1 MGHYVFKLPDVGEGT
16 AEAEL
21 VAWHIK
27 PGEMIAEDQHIVD
40 VMTDKATVEIPSPA
54 AGKVLSVKGAPGE
67 MLAVGSAI
75 LVLEVDGS
83 GNADAEAEASE
94 VSAPPKPA
102 TAAPPPQRAASEA
115 PAKINDVSFVKGGGN
130 YVFKLPDVGEGTAE
144 AELVAWQIKPG
155 DTITEDQHIVDVMTD
170 KATVEITSPVAG
182 KVISIT
188 GVPGQMLAVG
198 SQILVLQVEGPGNIG
213 AAPQQE
219 APQQESVPELQKA
232 TPSEP
237 ASAPAKPAPSA
248 PERRPAAQVASKP
261 GFATRTPGE
270 KPIASPAVRRRAWE
284 AGVELQFVPGTGP
297 GGRISQSDLDSYIA
311 SGGSIGQVA
320 AAGLRKKTGTEDI
333 KVIGLR
339 RTIAMRMQ
347 DAKRRIPH
355 FSYIEEIDVT
365 GLEELRAKFNAQW
378 GKTRGK
384 LTLLPFLAK
393 AMINALAD
401 YPQINARFHDDDGF
415 VRRYEGVHLGIA
427 TQTPTGLVVPVIQHA
442 EALTL
447 WQCATEI
454 ARLAAAAREG
464 KATRDELSGSTISI
478 TSLGVLGGVATTPV
492 INYPEVAIVGV
503 NKILERPMVQNEK
516 IVIRKMMNL
525 SSSFDHRV
533 VDGWHAAEF
542 VQRIRAQLE
551 TPAMLFVD

>member
-1 MGHYVFKLPDVGEGT
+1 MGLYVFKLPDVGEGT

-21 VAWHIK
+21 VAWHVKPGDLIEEDQHIIDVMTDKATVEIPAPAAGKVVSVKGAPGEMLAVGSAILVLEVEGPGNAGAEEPEAPAAPKAEAPEHKAPGVASAGSSGAELDASGGNYVFRLPDVGEGTAEAELVAWHIK
-27 PGEMIAEDQHIVD
+27 PGDTVSEDQHIVD

-54 AGKVLSVKGAPGE
+54 AGKVISIKGAPGE
-67 MLAVGSAI
+67 MLAVGS
-75 LVLEVDGS
+75 E
-83 GNADAEAEASE
+83 
-94 VSAPPKPA
+94 
-102 TAAPPPQRAASEA
+102 
-115 PAKINDVSFVKGGGN
+115 
-130 YVFKLPDVGEGTAE
+130 
-144 AELVAWQIKPG
+144 
-155 DTITEDQHIVDVMTD
+155 
-170 KATVEITSPVAG
+170 
-182 KVISIT
+182 
-188 GVPGQMLAVG
+188 
-198 SQILVLQVEGPGNIG
+198 ILVLQVEGQGNIG
-213 AAPQQE
+213 AQPKKE
-219 APQQESVPELQKA
+219 APALPKPAPEAAKPATKA
-232 TPSEP
+232 ASE
-237 ASAPAKPAPSA
+237 PAKPAPSKA
-248 PERRPAAQVASKP
+248 ERSRERPAASKP

-284 AGVELQFVPGTGP
+284 EGVELQFVPGTGP
-297 GGRISQSDLDSYIA
+297 GGRIGHSDLDDYIA
-311 SGGSIGQVA
+311 SGGNIGQGA
-320 AAGLRKKTGTEDI
+320 GPGLRKRQGTEDI

-365 GLEELRAKFNAQW
+365 DLEELRAKLNARW
-378 GKTRGK
+378 GKERGK

-393 AMINALAD
+393 AMINTLPD

-427 TQTPTGLVVPVIQHA
+427 TQTPTGLVVPVIKNA

-447 WQCATEI
+447 WECATEV

-492 INYPEVAIVGV
+492 INYPEVAIIGV
-503 NKILERPMVQNEK
+503 NKMLERPMVRDGR
-516 IVIRKMMNL
+516 VAIRKMMNL

-533 VDGWHAAEF
+533 VDGWDAAEF

>member
-1 MGHYVFKLPDVGEGT
+1 MGYPAARAG
-16 AEAEL
+16 
-21 VAWHIK
+21 AWHELK
-27 PGEMIAEDQHIVD
+27 FD
-40 VMTDKATVEIPSPA
+40 
-54 AGKVLSVKGAPGE
+54 AG
-67 MLAVGSAI
+67 
-75 LVLEVDGS
+75 
-83 GNADAEAEASE
+83 
-94 VSAPPKPA
+94 
-102 TAAPPPQRAASEA
+102 
-115 PAKINDVSFVKGGGN
+115 
-130 YVFKLPDVGEGTAE
+130 
-144 AELVAWQIKPG
+144 
-155 DTITEDQHIVDVMTD
+155 
-170 KATVEITSPVAG
+170 
-182 KVISIT
+182 
-188 GVPGQMLAVG
+188 
-198 SQILVLQVEGPGNIG
+198 
-213 AAPQQE
+213 
-219 APQQESVPELQKA
+219 LQK
-232 TPSEP
+232 
-237 ASAPAKPAPSA
+237 K
-248 PERRPAAQVASKP
+248 V
-261 GFATRTPGE
+261 
-270 KPIASPAVRRRAWE
+270 
-284 AGVELQFVPGTGP
+284 
-297 GGRISQSDLDSYIA
+297 
-311 SGGSIGQVA
+311 
-320 AAGLRKKTGTEDI
+320 GTEDI

-355 FSYIEEIDVT
+355 FSYIEEVDVT
-365 GLEELRAKFNAQW
+365 ELEELRAKFNARW

-393 AMINALAD
+393 AMINALPD

-447 WQCATEI
+447 WECATEI
-454 ARLAAAAREG
+454 VRLAAAAREG

-503 NKILERPMVQNEK
+503 NKILERPMVQDGK

-542 VQRIRAQLE
+542 VQQIRAQLE

>member
-1 MGHYVFKLPDVGEGT
+1 MGRYVFKLPDVGEGT

-27 PGEMIAEDQHIVD
+27 PGDMVEEDQPIIDVMTDKATVEIPAPAAGKVLSLKGAPGEMLAVGSAILVLEVDGPGNAAIDEAEAPVEPRPATAEQNEAKAVPAKTNDASPVTNGGNYVFKLPDVGEGTAEAELVAWHIKPGDMIAEDQHIVD

-54 AGKVLSVKGAPGE
+54 AG
-67 MLAVGSAI
+67 
-75 LVLEVDGS
+75 
-83 GNADAEAEASE
+83 
-94 VSAPPKPA
+94 
-102 TAAPPPQRAASEA
+102 R
-115 PAKINDVSFVKGGGN
+115 
-130 YVFKLPDVGEGTAE
+130 
-144 AELVAWQIKPG
+144 
-155 DTITEDQHIVDVMTD
+155 
-170 KATVEITSPVAG
+170 
-182 KVISIT
+182 VISIKGT
-188 GVPGQMLAVG
+188 PGQLLAVG
-198 SQILVLQVEGPGNIG
+198 SQILVLQVEGAGNIR
-213 AAPQQE
+213 ALAQ
-219 APQQESVPELQKA
+219 PE
-232 TPSEP
+232 
-237 ASAPAKPAPSA
+237 APSA
-248 PERRPAAQVASKP
+248 PEPAKPVASKAASASVKPEPAASKRKPAKGASKP

-284 AGVELQFVPGTGP
+284 EGVALQFVPGTGP
-297 GGRISQSDLDSYIA
+297 GGRISRSDLDSFVA

-320 AAGLRKKTGTEDI
+320 TVGLQKKPGTEDI

-355 FSYIEEIDVT
+355 FSYIEEVDVT
-365 GLEELRAKFNAQW
+365 NLEELRAKFNARW

-384 LTLLPFLAK
+384 LTVLPFLAK
-393 AMINALAD
+393 AMVSALLD

-415 VRRYEGVHLGIA
+415 VRRYDGVHLGIA
-427 TQTPTGLVVPVIQHA
+427 TQTPTGLVVPVVKHA

-447 WQCATEI
+447 WEFATEI
-454 ARLAAAAREG
+454 ARLAAASREG

-503 NKILERPMVQNEK
+503 NKIMERPMVQDGK
-516 IVIRKMMNL
+516 VVIRKMMNL

-533 VDGWHAAEF
+533 VDGWDAAEF
-542 VQRIRAQLE
+542 VQRVRAQLE

>member
-1 MGHYVFKLPDVGEGT
+1 MGRYVFRLPDVGEGTAEAELVAWHIKPGDVVEEDQPIIDVMTDKATVEIPAPATGKVLSVKGAPGEMLAVGSAILVLEVEGPGNAEIDEAVAPAAPRQVTPEQNAAKAAPAKTNDASPSTRGGNYVFKLPDVGEGT

-27 PGEMIAEDQHIVD
+27 PGDMIAEDQHIVD

-54 AGKVLSVKGAPGE
+54 AGKVISTKGTPGQ
-67 MLAVGSAI
+67 MIAVGS
-75 LVLEVDGS
+75 E
-83 GNADAEAEASE
+83 
-94 VSAPPKPA
+94 
-102 TAAPPPQRAASEA
+102 
-115 PAKINDVSFVKGGGN
+115 
-130 YVFKLPDVGEGTAE
+130 
-144 AELVAWQIKPG
+144 
-155 DTITEDQHIVDVMTD
+155 
-170 KATVEITSPVAG
+170 
-182 KVISIT
+182 
-188 GVPGQMLAVG
+188 
-198 SQILVLQVEGPGNIG
+198 ILVLQVEGSGNIR
-213 AAPQQE
+213 ALAQQE
-219 APQQESVPELQKA
+219 ALSASRPAPE
-232 TPSEP
+232 
-237 ASAPAKPAPSA
+237 PAKPAPSKAASASVKPA
-248 PERRPAAQVASKP
+248 PSASEQKHGKSASKP

-284 AGVELQFVPGTGP
+284 EGIELQFVPGTGP
-297 GGRISQSDLDSYIA
+297 GGRISQSDLDSYVA

-320 AAGLRKKTGTEDI
+320 SAGLRKKPGTEDI

-355 FSYIEEIDVT
+355 FSYIEEVDVT
-365 GLEELRAKFNAQW
+365 DLEELRAKFNAQW

-393 AMINALAD
+393 AMVGALPD

-427 TQTPTGLVVPVIQHA
+427 TQTPTGLVVPVVKHA

-447 WQCATEI
+447 WECAAEI
-454 ARLAAAAREG
+454 GRLAAASREG

-492 INYPEVAIVGV
+492 INYPEVAIIGV
-503 NKILERPMVQNEK
+503 NKILERPMVRDGK
-516 IVIRKMMNL
+516 VVIRKMMNL

-533 VDGWHAAEF
+533 VDGFDAAQF
-542 VQRIRAQLE
+542 IQRIKGLLE
-551 TPAMLFVD
+551 HPAAIFVD

>member
-1 MGHYVFKLPDVGEGT
+1 MGRYVFKLPDVGEGT

-27 PGEMIAEDQHIVD
+27 PGDLIEEDQHIVDVMTDKATVEIPAPAPGKVVSVKGAPGEMLAVGSAILVLEVEGPGNAEAEEAEAPAAPRPATSEAPMPASAGPVETKEAPYGANGGNYVFKLPDVGEGTAEAELVAWHVKPGDMVTEDQHIVD

-54 AGKVLSVKGAPGE
+54 AGKV
-67 MLAVGSAI
+67 
-75 LVLEVDGS
+75 
-83 GNADAEAEASE
+83 
-94 VSAPPKPA
+94 
-102 TAAPPPQRAASEA
+102 
-115 PAKINDVSFVKGGGN
+115 
-130 YVFKLPDVGEGTAE
+130 
-144 AELVAWQIKPG
+144 
-155 DTITEDQHIVDVMTD
+155 
-170 KATVEITSPVAG
+170 
-182 KVISIT
+182 ISIRGT
-188 GVPGQMLAVG
+188 PGQMLAVG
-198 SQILVLQVEGPGNIG
+198 SEIMVFQVEGTGNIS
-213 AAPQQE
+213 AAQPQE
-219 APQQESVPELQKA
+219 ASPKLAPE
-232 TPSEP
+232 
-237 ASAPAKPAPSA
+237 PAKPAPSKATTA
-248 PERRPAAQVASKP
+248 PTKSAPPAAEKKPAAAQGALRP

-297 GGRISQSDLDSYIA
+297 GGRISQSDLDAYIA
-311 SGGSIGQVA
+311 SGGTIAQVA
-320 AAGLRKKTGTEDI
+320 TTGLRKKDGMEDV

-339 RTIAMRMQ
+339 RTIATRMQ

-365 GLEELRAKFNAQW
+365 ELEELRAKVNARW
-378 GKTRGK
+378 GKERGK

-393 AMINALAD
+393 AMINALSD

-427 TQTPTGLVVPVIQHA
+427 AQTPTGLVVPVIQHA

-447 WQCATEI
+447 WECAAEI

-503 NKILERPMVQNEK
+503 NKILERPMVRDGK

-542 VQRIRAQLE
+542 VQLIRTQLE

>member
-1 MGHYVFKLPDVGEGT
+1 MGRYVFKLPDVGEGT

-27 PGEMIAEDQHIVD
+27 PGDVVEEDQPIID
-40 VMTDKATVEIPSPA
+40 VMTDKATVEIPAPA

-75 LVLEVDGS
+75 LVLEVEGP
-83 GNADAEAEASE
+83 GNAEIDE
-94 VSAPPKPA
+94 P
-102 TAAPPPQRAASEA
+102 EA
-115 PAKINDVSFVKGGGN
+115 PAERTPAAPEQKAANAAATINDASLGNGGGN

-144 AELVAWQIKPG
+144 AELVAWHVKPG
-155 DTITEDQHIVDVMTD
+155 DVIAEDQHIVDVMTD
-170 KATVEITSPVAG
+170 KATVEIPSPAAG
-182 KVISIT
+182 KVISVKGT
-188 GVPGQMLAVG
+188 PGQMLAVG
-198 SQILVLQVEGPGNIG
+198 SEILVLQVEGSGNIG
-213 AAPQQE
+213 ALPKQE
-219 APQQESVPELQKA
+219 VLK
-232 TPSEP
+232 P
-237 ASAPAKPAPSA
+237 ALEPAKPAPPKAAIAPAKLSA
-248 PERRPAAQVASKP
+248 AERKPAVQASSKP

-284 AGVELQFVPGTGP
+284 EGVELQFVPGTGP
-297 GGRISQSDLDSYIA
+297 GGRISQSDLDSYVT

-320 AAGLRKKTGTEDI
+320 AAGPSKRTGTEDI

-355 FSYIEEIDVT
+355 FSYIEEVDVT
-365 GLEELRAKFNAQW
+365 DLEELRAKFNTRW

-393 AMINALAD
+393 AMINALPD

-415 VRRYEGVHLGIA
+415 VRRHEGVHLGIA
-427 TQTPTGLVVPVIQHA
+427 TQTPTGLVVPVVKHA

-447 WQCATEI
+447 WECAAEV

-492 INYPEVAIVGV
+492 INYPEVAIIGV
-503 NKILERPMVQNEK
+503 NKMLERPMVQDGK
-516 IVIRKMMNL
+516 IAIRKMMNL

-533 VDGWHAAEF
+533 VDGWDAAEF

>member
-1 MGHYVFKLPDVGEGT
+1 MGRYVFKLPDVGEGT

-27 PGEMIAEDQHIVD
+27 PGEMITEDQHIVD
-40 VMTDKATVEIPSPA
+40 VMTDKATVEIPAPA

-75 LVLEVDGS
+75 LVLEVEGS
-83 GNADAEAEASE
+83 GNAQAEEAELPAAQRPAS
-94 VSAPPKPA
+94 SAPPEQKKPS
-102 TAAPPPQRAASEA
+102 SEA
-115 PAKINDVSFVKGGGN
+115 PAKTNEASLVKSGGN
-130 YVFKLPDVGEGTAE
+130 FVFKLPDVGEGTAE
-144 AELVAWQIKPG
+144 AELVAWHIKPG

-170 KATVEITSPVAG
+170 KATVEIPSPAAG
-182 KVISIT
+182 RVISIT
-188 GVPGQMLAVG
+188 GAPGQMLAVG
-198 SQILVLQVEGPGNIG
+198 SEILVLQVEGPGNMG
-213 AAPQQE
+213 AAAQQEE
-219 APQQESVPELQKA
+219 APQQKSVPEPPKTA
-232 TPSEP
+232 PSKS
-237 ASAPAKPAPSA
+237 ASTPAKPAT
-248 PERRPAAQVASKP
+248 ERRPAAQVASKP

-311 SGGSIGQVA
+311 SGGSIGQIA
-320 AAGLRKKTGTEDI
+320 AAGLQKKTGTEDI

-355 FSYIEEIDVT
+355 FSYIEEVDVT
-365 GLEELRAKFNAQW
+365 ELEELRAKFNAQW
-378 GKTRGK
+378 GTKRGK

-427 TQTPTGLVVPVIQHA
+427 AQTPTGLVVPVIQHA

-447 WQCATEI
+447 WECAAEI
-454 ARLAAAAREG
+454 SRLAASARDG
-464 KATRDELSGSTISI
+464 KATREELSGSTISI

-503 NKILERPMVQNEK
+503 NKILERPMVRNDK

>member
-1 MGHYVFKLPDVGEGT
+1 MGRYIFKLPDVGEGT

-21 VAWHIK
+21 VAWHIT
-27 PGEMIAEDQHIVD
+27 PGEMITEDQHIVD
-40 VMTDKATVEIPSPA
+40 VMTDKATVEIPAPA

-75 LVLEVDGS
+75 LVLEVEGP
-83 GNADAEAEASE
+83 GNADAETADMSAAPKPSTPDQPKAAT
-94 VSAPPKPA
+94 SAP
-102 TAAPPPQRAASEA
+102 A
-115 PAKINDVSFVKGGGN
+115 PANTTDASLGTSGGN
-130 YVFKLPDVGEGTAE
+130 YVFRLPDVGEGTAE
-144 AELVAWQIKPG
+144 AELVAWHIKPG
-155 DTITEDQHIVDVMTD
+155 EMITEDQHIVDVMTD
-170 KATVEITSPVAG
+170 KATVEIPSPAAG
-182 KVISIT
+182 RVISIKGT
-188 GVPGQMLAVG
+188 PGQMLAVG
-198 SQILVLQVEGPGNIG
+198 SDILVLQVEGRGNIG
-213 AAPQQE
+213 AQPQPQAPSPPKP
-219 APQQESVPELQKA
+219 APE
-232 TPSEP
+232 
-237 ASAPAKPAPSA
+237 PAKPAPSKA
-248 PERRPAAQVASKP
+248 TSPPAKPALSAAERKPAAQGASKP
-261 GFATRTPGE
+261 AFATRTPGE

-297 GGRISQSDLDSYIA
+297 GGRISQSDLDAHIA
-311 SGGSIGQVA
+311 SGGSVRQVA
-320 AAGLRKKTGTEDI
+320 GTSLRKKPGTEDI

-355 FSYIEEIDVT
+355 FSYIEEVDVT
-365 GLEELRAKFNAQW
+365 ELEAMRASFNERW
-378 GKTRGK
+378 GKKRGR

-393 AMINALAD
+393 AMINALPD

-447 WQCATEI
+447 WECAAEI

-492 INYPEVAIVGV
+492 INYPEVAIIGV
-503 NKILERPMVQNEK
+503 NKILERPMVRDGQ
-516 IVIRKMMNL
+516 IAIRKMMNL

-533 VDGWHAAEF
+533 VDGWDAAEF
-542 VQRIRAQLE
+542 VQRIRTQLE
-551 TPAMLFVD
+551 TPAMLFVE

>member
-1 MGHYVFKLPDVGEGT
+1 MGRYVFKLPDVGEGT

-27 PGEMIAEDQHIVD
+27 PGDMIEEDQPIVDVMTDKATVEIPAPAPGRVVSVKGAPGEMLAVGSAILVLEVDGPGNSEAEEAEVTAAPKPVASEQPKIVNSAPARINDAPLAADGGNYVFKLPDVGEGTAEAELVAWHIKPGDMIAEDQHIVD

-54 AGKVLSVKGAPGE
+54 
-67 MLAVGSAI
+67 
-75 LVLEVDGS
+75 
-83 GNADAEAEASE
+83 N
-94 VSAPPKPA
+94 
-102 TAAPPPQRAASEA
+102 
-115 PAKINDVSFVKGGGN
+115 
-130 YVFKLPDVGEGTAE
+130 
-144 AELVAWQIKPG
+144 
-155 DTITEDQHIVDVMTD
+155 
-170 KATVEITSPVAG
+170 G
-182 KVISIT
+182 KVISVKGT
-188 GVPGQMLAVG
+188 PGQMLAVG
-198 SQILVLQVEGPGNIG
+198 SEILVLQVEGPGNIG
-213 AAPQQE
+213 ALSQQVAPSPPKPTSGP
-219 APQQESVPELQKA
+219 AKPPSKA
-232 TPSEP
+232 
-237 ASAPAKPAPSA
+237 ASMSAKPAPA
-248 PERRPAAQVASKP
+248 AAERKPAAQGVSKP
-261 GFATRTPGE
+261 GFVTRTSGE

-311 SGGSIGQVA
+311 SGGSIGEA
-320 AAGLRKKTGTEDI
+320 AATGLRKRPGTEDI

-355 FSYIEEIDVT
+355 FSYIEEVDVT
-365 GLEELRAKFNAQW
+365 ELEELRAKLNAKW
-378 GKTRGK
+378 GKMRSK

-393 AMINALAD
+393 AMINALPD

-447 WQCATEI
+447 WEAAAEI
-454 ARLAAAAREG
+454 GRLAAAAREG

-503 NKILERPMVQNEK
+503 NKILERPMVRDGE

-533 VDGWHAAEF
+533 VDGWDAAEF
-542 VQRIRAQLE
+542 VQRVRTQLE

>member
-27 PGEMIAEDQHIVD
+27 PGDLIEEDQHIID
-40 VMTDKATVEIPSPA
+40 VMTDKATVEIPAPA

-75 LVLEVDGS
+75 LVLEVEGP
-83 GNADAEAEASE
+83 GNAQVEELEA
-94 VSAPPKPA
+94 P
-102 TAAPPPQRAASEA
+102 AAPKAEVPEHKAPSVASAKASEA
-115 PAKINDVSFVKGGGN
+115 ALDASGGN

-144 AELVAWQIKPG
+144 AELVAWLVMPG
-155 DTITEDQHIVDVMTD
+155 DVVTEDQHIVDVMTD
-170 KATVEITSPVAG
+170 KATVEIPSPAAG
-182 KVISIT
+182 KVISIKGT
-188 GVPGQMLAVG
+188 PGQMLAVG
-198 SQILVLQVEGPGNIG
+198 SEILVLKVEGQGNIG
-213 AAPQQE
+213 ALPRE
-219 APQQESVPELQKA
+219 APKASKPVPE
-232 TPSEP
+232 
-237 ASAPAKPAPSA
+237 PAKPTAKAAGALAKALPSTS
-248 PERRPAAQVASKP
+248 ERRPAASKP

-284 AGVELQFVPGTGP
+284 EGIELQFVPGTGP
-297 GGRISQSDLDSYIA
+297 GGRIGQSDLDNYIA
-311 SGGSIGQVA
+311 SGGSVGQSVGT
-320 AAGLRKKTGTEDI
+320 GLCKKPGTEDI

-355 FSYIEEIDVT
+355 FSYIEEVDVT
-365 GLEELRAKFNAQW
+365 DLEELRARLNARW
-378 GKTRGK
+378 GKSRGK

-393 AMINALAD
+393 AMINALPD

-415 VRRYEGVHLGIA
+415 VRRYDGVHLGIA
-427 TQTPTGLVVPVIQHA
+427 TQTPTGLVVPVIRHA

-447 WQCATEI
+447 WDFATEV

-492 INYPEVAIVGV
+492 INYPEVAIIGV
-503 NKILERPMVQNEK
+503 NKMLERPMVRGGS
-516 IVIRKMMNL
+516 VAIRKMMNL

-533 VDGWHAAEF
+533 VDGWDAAEF

>member
-1 MGHYVFKLPDVGEGT
+1 MGLYVFKLPDVGEGT

-27 PGEMIAEDQHIVD
+27 PGDMVEEDQHIVD
-40 VMTDKATVEIPSPA
+40 VMTDKATVEIPTPA
-54 AGKVLSVKGAPGE
+54 AGRVVSVNGVPGE

-75 LVLEVDGS
+75 LVLEVAGP
-83 GNADAEAEASE
+83 GNAEASDIQAPATPAPASSGSPK
-94 VSAPPKPA
+94 SAPA
-102 TAAPPPQRAASEA
+102 A
-115 PAKINDVSFVKGGGN
+115 PAKANGGSLSTNGGN

-144 AELVAWQIKPG
+144 AELVAWHINPG
-155 DTITEDQHIVDVMTD
+155 DMITEDQHVVDVMTD
-170 KATVEITSPVAG
+170 KATVEIPSPAAG
-182 KVISIT
+182 KVISIKGT
-188 GVPGQMLAVG
+188 PGEMLAVG
-198 SQILVLQVEGPGNIG
+198 SDILVLQVEGPGNLG
-213 AAPQQE
+213 EPRASRP
-219 APQQESVPELQKA
+219 
-232 TPSEP
+232 P
-237 ASAPAKPAPSA
+237 ASEPAKPAPAKAASGLSTPA
-248 PERRPAAQVASKP
+248 VLAAERKPARQESSRPA
-261 GFATRTPGE
+261 FATRTPGE

-297 GGRISQSDLDSYIA
+297 GGRISQADLDAYIE

-320 AAGLRKKTGTEDI
+320 HAGLRKKPGTEDI

-355 FSYIEEIDVT
+355 FSYIEEVDVT
-365 GLEELRAKFNAQW
+365 DLDEFRGKLNAHW

-393 AMINALAD
+393 AMINALPD

-427 TQTPTGLVVPVIQHA
+427 TQTPTGLVVPVIHHA

-447 WQCATEI
+447 WECAAEI
-454 ARLAAAAREG
+454 ARLATAAREG

-503 NKILERPMVQNEK
+503 NKILERPMVRDGQ
-516 IVIRKMMNL
+516 IAIRKMMNL

-533 VDGWHAAEF
+533 VDGWDAAEF
-542 VQRIRAQLE
+542 VQRIRTQLE
-551 TPAMLFVD
+551 TPAMLFVE

>member
-1 MGHYVFKLPDVGEGT
+1 MGRYVFKLPDVGEGT

-27 PGEMIAEDQHIVD
+27 PGDLIEEDQHIID
-40 VMTDKATVEIPSPA
+40 VMTDKATVEIPAPA

-75 LVLEVDGS
+75 LVLEVEGP
-83 GNADAEAEASE
+83 GNAELSEAEAPVAPRPAVSE
-94 VSAPPKPA
+94 R
-102 TAAPPPQRAASEA
+102 TAANGA
-115 PAKINDVSFVKGGGN
+115 PAKANDVALSPTGGN

-144 AELVAWQIKPG
+144 AELVAWHVKPG
-155 DTITEDQHIVDVMTD
+155 DMVAEDQHIVDVMTD
-170 KATVEITSPVAG
+170 KATVEIPSPAAG
-182 KVISIT
+182 KVISIK
-188 GVPGQMLAVG
+188 GSPGQMLAVG
-198 SQILVLQVEGPGNIG
+198 SEILVLEVDGAGNIG
-213 AAPQQE
+213 ERPQLE
-219 APQQESVPELQKA
+219 ASSVPEPAREATRPAPSKA
-232 TPSEP
+232 
-237 ASAPAKPAPSA
+237 ASAPTKTAP
-248 PERRPAAQVASKP
+248 PVTERKAGPGASKP
-261 GFATRTPGE
+261 GFTTRTPGE

-297 GGRISQSDLDSYIA
+297 GGRISQSDLDSYIT
-311 SGGSIGQVA
+311 SGGSIGYSA
-320 AAGLRKKTGTEDI
+320 TAGLQKKPGTEDI
-333 KVIGLR
+333 KIIGLR

-355 FSYIEEIDVT
+355 FSYVEEIDVT
-365 GLEELRAKFNAQW
+365 DLEEFRAKINAQF

-393 AMINALAD
+393 AMINALPD

-427 TQTPTGLVVPVIQHA
+427 TQTPTGLVVPVIKHA

-447 WQCATEI
+447 WECAAEV

-492 INYPEVAIVGV
+492 INYPEVAIIGV
-503 NKILERPMVQNEK
+503 NKMLERPMVK
-516 IVIRKMMNL
+516 DGTVVIRKMMNL

-533 VDGWHAAEF
+533 VDGWDAAEF

>member
-1 MGHYVFKLPDVGEGT
+1 MGRYVFKLPDVGEGT

-21 VAWHIK
+21 VVWHIK
-27 PGEMIAEDQHIVD
+27 PGDLVEEDQPIVD

-54 AGKVLSVKGAPGE
+54 AGKVIS
-67 MLAVGSAI
+67 
-75 LVLEVDGS
+75 
-83 GNADAEAEASE
+83 
-94 VSAPPKPA
+94 
-102 TAAPPPQRAASEA
+102 TR
-115 PAKINDVSFVKGGGN
+115 
-130 YVFKLPDVGEGTAE
+130 GT
-144 AELVAWQIKPG
+144 
-155 DTITEDQHIVDVMTD
+155 
-170 KATVEITSPVAG
+170 
-182 KVISIT
+182 
-188 GVPGQMLAVG
+188 PGQMLAVG
-198 SQILVLQVEGPGNIG
+198 SEILVLQVEGPGNID
-213 AAPQQE
+213 AVLPQQ
-219 APQQESVPELQKA
+219 APSSP
-232 TPSEP
+232 
-237 ASAPAKPAPSA
+237 KPAPEATRSSPAKAASTAAKPMPSA
-248 PERRPAAQVASKP
+248 AGRTPAAQGATKP

-297 GGRISQSDLDSYIA
+297 GGRISQSDLDAYIA
-311 SGGSIGQVA
+311 SGGTIGQVLST
-320 AAGLRKKTGTEDI
+320 GLRKKSGTEDI

-355 FSYIEEIDVT
+355 FSYIEEVDVT
-365 GLEELRAKFNAQW
+365 ELEELRAKFNARW
-378 GKTRGK
+378 GKARGK

-393 AMINALAD
+393 AMINALSD

-427 TQTPTGLVVPVIQHA
+427 AQTPTGLVVPVIQHA

-447 WQCATEI
+447 WECAAEI

-478 TSLGVLGGVATTPV
+478 TSLGALGGVATTPV

-503 NKILERPMVQNEK
+503 NKILERPMVQDGK

-542 VQRIRAQLE
+542 VQQIRAQLE
-551 TPAMLFVD
+551 TPAMLLVD

>member
-1 MGHYVFKLPDVGEGT
+1 MGRYVFKLPDVGEGT

-27 PGEMIAEDQHIVD
+27 PGDLIEEDQHIIDVMTDKATVEIPAPAAGKVLSVAGAPGEMLAVGSAILVLEVEGPGNAEMSEAEAPAEPRPATPEPKAATGAPAKANHVALSASGGNYVFKLPDVGEGTAEAELVAWHVKPGDMVAEDQHIVD

-54 AGKVLSVKGAPGE
+54 AGKV
-67 MLAVGSAI
+67 
-75 LVLEVDGS
+75 
-83 GNADAEAEASE
+83 
-94 VSAPPKPA
+94 
-102 TAAPPPQRAASEA
+102 
-115 PAKINDVSFVKGGGN
+115 
-130 YVFKLPDVGEGTAE
+130 
-144 AELVAWQIKPG
+144 
-155 DTITEDQHIVDVMTD
+155 
-170 KATVEITSPVAG
+170 
-182 KVISIT
+182 ISIK
-188 GVPGQMLAVG
+188 GSPGQMLAVG
-198 SQILVLQVEGPGNIG
+198 SEILVLQVDGSGNIG
-213 AAPQQE
+213 ARPQQGASFVSE
-219 APQQESVPELQKA
+219 PVPEAAKPAPSKA
-232 TPSEP
+232 
-237 ASAPAKPAPSA
+237 ASAPAKTAP
-248 PERRPAAQVASKP
+248 PAAERKPGAPASKP

-297 GGRISQSDLDSYIA
+297 GGRISQADLDSYIA
-311 SGGSIGQVA
+311 SGGSVA
-320 AAGLRKKTGTEDI
+320 AAATTGLQKKPATEDI

-355 FSYIEEIDVT
+355 FSYVEEIDVT
-365 GLEELRAKFNAQW
+365 DLEEFRAKINARF
-378 GKTRGK
+378 GKARGK

-393 AMINALAD
+393 AMINALPD

-427 TQTPTGLVVPVIQHA
+427 TQTPTGLVVPVIKHA

-447 WQCATEI
+447 WECAVEV

-492 INYPEVAIVGV
+492 INYPEVAIIGV
-503 NKILERPMVQNEK
+503 NKMLERPMVKNGTV
-516 IVIRKMMNL
+516 VIRKMMNL

-533 VDGWHAAEF
+533 VDGWDAAEF

>member
-1 MGHYVFKLPDVGEGT
+1 MGRYVFKLPDVGEGT

-27 PGEMIAEDQHIVD
+27 PGDLIEEDQHIIDVMTDKATVEIPAPSAGKVVSVTGAPGEMLAVGSAILVLEVEGPGNAEIDEAEAPAVPKPAVPQQKAPAAASAKVNDAPLSSGEGNYVFKLPDVGEGTAEAELVAWHVRPGDMVAEDQHIVD

-54 AGKVLSVKGAPGE
+54 
-67 MLAVGSAI
+67 
-75 LVLEVDGS
+75 
-83 GNADAEAEASE
+83 
-94 VSAPPKPA
+94 
-102 TAAPPPQRAASEA
+102 T
-115 PAKINDVSFVKGGGN
+115 
-130 YVFKLPDVGEGTAE
+130 
-144 AELVAWQIKPG
+144 
-155 DTITEDQHIVDVMTD
+155 
-170 KATVEITSPVAG
+170 G

-188 GVPGQMLAVG
+188 GTPGQMLAVG
-198 SQILVLQVEGPGNIG
+198 SEILVLHVEGQGNIG
-213 AAPQQE
+213 ALRKKEMPSASTPL
-219 APQQESVPELQKA
+219 PEQAK
-232 TPSEP
+232 PP
-237 ASAPAKPAPSA
+237 AS
-248 PERRPAAQVASKP
+248 PAAAVKPTPPTTEQKPQAASRP

-284 AGVELQFVPGTGP
+284 EGVELQFVPGTGP
-297 GGRISQSDLDSYIA
+297 GGRISQSDLDAYIA
-311 SGGSIGQVA
+311 SGGSIGQSA
-320 AAGLRKKTGTEDI
+320 GSGLRKKPGMEDI

-355 FSYIEEIDVT
+355 FSYVEEVDVT
-365 GLEELRAKFNAQW
+365 DLEELRAKLNTRW

-384 LTLLPFLAK
+384 LTLLPLLAK
-393 AMINALAD
+393 AMINALPD

-427 TQTPTGLVVPVIQHA
+427 TQTTTGLVVPVIKHA

-447 WQCATEI
+447 WECAAEV

-492 INYPEVAIVGV
+492 INYPEVAIIGV
-503 NKILERPMVQNEK
+503 NKMLERPMVRDGT
-516 IVIRKMMNL
+516 IAIRKMMNL

-533 VDGWHAAEF
+533 VDGWDAAEF
-542 VQRIRAQLE
+542 IQRIRAQLE

>member
-1 MGHYVFKLPDVGEGT
+1 MGRYVFKLPDVGEGT

-27 PGEMIAEDQHIVD
+27 PGDVVEEDQPIIDVMTDKATVEIPAPTAGKVLSVKGAPGEMLAVGSAILVLEVEGPGNAEIDEAEAPAAPRPVTPEQNAAKAAPAKTNDASPNTSGGNYVFKLPDVGEGTAEAELVAWHIKPGDMIAEDQHIVD

-54 AGKVLSVKGAPGE
+54 AGKV
-67 MLAVGSAI
+67 
-75 LVLEVDGS
+75 
-83 GNADAEAEASE
+83 
-94 VSAPPKPA
+94 
-102 TAAPPPQRAASEA
+102 
-115 PAKINDVSFVKGGGN
+115 
-130 YVFKLPDVGEGTAE
+130 
-144 AELVAWQIKPG
+144 
-155 DTITEDQHIVDVMTD
+155 
-170 KATVEITSPVAG
+170 
-182 KVISIT
+182 ISIKGT
-188 GVPGQMLAVG
+188 PGQMLAVG
-198 SQILVLQVEGPGNIG
+198 SEILVLQVEGSGNIG
-213 AAPQQE
+213 ALPQQE
-219 APQQESVPELQKA
+219 APSAPKPAPE
-232 TPSEP
+232 
-237 ASAPAKPAPSA
+237 PAKPAPSKAASASTKPA
-248 PERRPAAQVASKP
+248 PSAAERKPGGGASKP

-320 AAGLRKKTGTEDI
+320 AAGLQKKAGTEDI

-355 FSYIEEIDVT
+355 FSYIEEVDVT
-365 GLEELRAKFNAQW
+365 GLEELRAKFNARW

-393 AMINALAD
+393 AMISALPD

-427 TQTPTGLVVPVIQHA
+427 TQTPTGLVVPVVKHA

-447 WQCATEI
+447 WECAAEI
-454 ARLAAAAREG
+454 ARLAAASREG

-503 NKILERPMVQNEK
+503 NKILERPMVQDGK
-516 IVIRKMMNL
+516 VVIRKMMNL

-533 VDGWHAAEF
+533 VDGWDAAEF
-542 VQRIRAQLE
+542 VQRVRAQLE

>member
-1 MGHYVFKLPDVGEGT
+1 MGRYVFKLPDVGEGT

-27 PGEMIAEDQHIVD
+27 PGDLIEEDQHIIDVMTDKATVEIPAPAAGKVLSVAGAPGEMLAVGSAILVLEVEGPGNAEMSEVEAPAEPRPATAEPKAATGAPAKASNVALSASGGNYVFKLPDVGEGTAEAELVAWHVKPGDMVGEDQHIVD

-54 AGKVLSVKGAPGE
+54 AGKV
-67 MLAVGSAI
+67 
-75 LVLEVDGS
+75 
-83 GNADAEAEASE
+83 
-94 VSAPPKPA
+94 
-102 TAAPPPQRAASEA
+102 
-115 PAKINDVSFVKGGGN
+115 
-130 YVFKLPDVGEGTAE
+130 
-144 AELVAWQIKPG
+144 
-155 DTITEDQHIVDVMTD
+155 
-170 KATVEITSPVAG
+170 
-182 KVISIT
+182 ISIM
-188 GVPGQMLAVG
+188 GSPGQMLAVG
-198 SQILVLQVEGPGNIG
+198 SEILVLQVDGSGNIG
-213 AAPQQE
+213 ARSQQE
-219 APQQESVPELQKA
+219 ASSVPEPAPEAAKA
-232 TPSEP
+232 ATSKA
-237 ASAPAKPAPSA
+237 ASAPTKTAP
-248 PERRPAAQVASKP
+248 PAAERKAGAVASKP

-297 GGRISQSDLDSYIA
+297 GGRISQSNLDSYIA
-311 SGGSIGQVA
+311 SGGSVGYGA
-320 AAGLRKKTGTEDI
+320 TAGLQKKPGTVDI

-365 GLEELRAKFNAQW
+365 DLEEFRARINAQF

-393 AMINALAD
+393 AMINALPD

-427 TQTPTGLVVPVIQHA
+427 TQTPTGLVVPVIKHA

-447 WQCATEI
+447 WECAVEVG
-454 ARLAAAAREG
+454 RLAAAAREG

-492 INYPEVAIVGV
+492 INYPEVAIIGV
-503 NKILERPMVQNEK
+503 NKMLERPMVKNGK
-516 IVIRKMMNL
+516 VVIRKMMNL

-533 VDGWHAAEF
+533 VDGWDAAEF

-551 TPAMLFVD
+551 TPAMLFVE

>member
-1 MGHYVFKLPDVGEGT
+1 MGRYVFKLPDVGEGT

-27 PGEMIAEDQHIVD
+27 PGEMITEDQHIVD
-40 VMTDKATVEIPSPA
+40 VMTDKATVEIPAPA
-54 AGKVLSVKGAPGE
+54 AGKVVSVKGAPGE

-83 GNADAEAEASE
+83 GNADAEVDALEM
-94 VSAPPKPA
+94 SAAPKPA
-102 TAAPPPQRAASEA
+102 TAPPQRAAGEA
-115 PAKINDVSFVKGGGN
+115 PAKINDVSIGKSGGN

-144 AELVAWQIKPG
+144 AELVEWHVKPG

-170 KATVEITSPVAG
+170 KATVEIPSPVAG
-182 KVISIT
+182 KVISIA
-188 GVPGQMLAVG
+188 GAPGQMLAVG
-198 SQILVLQVEGPGNIG
+198 SEILVLQVEGPGNIG
-213 AAPQQE
+213 AEPQP
-219 APQQESVPELQKA
+219 ASQQKPVPDPQKA
-232 TPSEP
+232 APPKS

-311 SGGSIGQVA
+311 SGGSIGQGA

-355 FSYIEEIDVT
+355 FSYIEEVDVT
-365 GLEELRAKFNAQW
+365 ELEELRAKINAQW
-378 GKTRGK
+378 GTKRGK

-447 WQCATEI
+447 WECAAEI
-454 ARLAAAAREG
+454 SRLAVAAREG
-464 KATRDELSGSTISI
+464 KASRDELSGSTISI

>member
-1 MGHYVFKLPDVGEGT
+1 MGRYVFKLPDVGEGT

-27 PGEMIAEDQHIVD
+27 PGDLVEEDQHIID
-40 VMTDKATVEIPSPA
+40 VMTDKATVEIPAPA

-67 MLAVGSAI
+67 MLAVGSPI
-75 LVLEVDGS
+75 LVLEVDGP
-83 GNADAEAEASE
+83 GNAKAEEADTLAARPAAAEQ
-94 VSAPPKPA
+94 PKPVPEYA
-102 TAAPPPQRAASEA
+102 
-115 PAKINDVSFVKGGGN
+115 
-130 YVFKLPDVGEGTAE
+130 
-144 AELVAWQIKPG
+144 
-155 DTITEDQHIVDVMTD
+155 
-170 KATVEITSPVAG
+170 SPVD
-182 KVISIT
+182 S
-188 GVPGQMLAVG
+188 
-198 SQILVLQVEGPGNIG
+198 
-213 AAPQQE
+213 
-219 APQQESVPELQKA
+219 KA
-232 TPSEP
+232 
-237 ASAPAKPAPSA
+237 ASAPAKPAP
-248 PERRPAAQVASKP
+248 EQKPAAQAAPRP

-297 GGRISQSDLDSYIA
+297 GGRISQADLDSYIA
-311 SGGSIGQVA
+311 SGGSAGQA
-320 AAGLRKKTGTEDI
+320 APAGLRMKPGTEDI

-339 RTIAMRMQ
+339 RTIATRMQ

-355 FSYIEEIDVT
+355 FSYIEEVDVT
-365 GLEELRAKFNAQW
+365 ELEELRAKFNARW

-393 AMINALAD
+393 AMISALPD

-427 TQTPTGLVVPVIQHA
+427 TQTPTGLVVPVIRHA

-447 WQCATEI
+447 WECAAEI

-503 NKILERPMVQNEK
+503 NKIVERPMVRDGA

-533 VDGWHAAEF
+533 VDGWDAAEF
-542 VQRIRAQLE
+542 VQRIRTQLE

>member
-1 MGHYVFKLPDVGEGT
+1 MGRYVFKLPDVGEGT

-27 PGEMIAEDQHIVD
+27 PGDLIEEDQHIVD
-40 VMTDKATVEIPSPA
+40 VMTDKATVEIPAPA
-54 AGKVLSVKGAPGE
+54 PGKVLSMTGAPGE
-67 MLAVGSAI
+67 MLAVGAAI
-75 LVLEVDGS
+75 LVLEVDGP
-83 GNADAEAEASE
+83 GNVGAEEAEVLAAPRLVAGE
-94 VSAPPKPA
+94 QPKAVSA
-102 TAAPPPQRAASEA
+102 APVKSKDA
-115 PAKINDVSFVKGGGN
+115 PLGTSGGN

-144 AELVAWQIKPG
+144 AELVAWHVVPG
-155 DTITEDQHIVDVMTD
+155 DVITEDQHIVDVMTD
-170 KATVEITSPVAG
+170 KATVEIPAPAAG
-182 KVISIT
+182 KVIST
-188 GVPGQMLAVG
+188 RGTPGQMLAVG
-198 SQILVLQVEGPGNIG
+198 SEILVLQVEGPGNID
-213 AAPQQE
+213 AVLPQQ
-219 APQQESVPELQKA
+219 APSSP
-232 TPSEP
+232 
-237 ASAPAKPAPSA
+237 KPAPEATRSSPAKAASTAAKPMPSA
-248 PERRPAAQVASKP
+248 AGRTPAAQGATKP

-297 GGRISQSDLDSYIA
+297 GGRISQSDLDAYIA
-311 SGGSIGQVA
+311 SGGTIGQVLST
-320 AAGLRKKTGTEDI
+320 GLRKKSGTEDI

-355 FSYIEEIDVT
+355 FSYVEEVDVT
-365 GLEELRAKFNAQW
+365 ELEELRAKFNARW
-378 GKTRGK
+378 GKARGK

-393 AMINALAD
+393 AMINALSD

-427 TQTPTGLVVPVIQHA
+427 AQTPTGLVVPVIQHA

-447 WQCATEI
+447 WECAAEI

-478 TSLGVLGGVATTPV
+478 TSLGALGGVATTPV

-503 NKILERPMVQNEK
+503 NKILERPMVRDGK

-542 VQRIRAQLE
+542 VQQIRAQLE
-551 TPAMLFVD
+551 TPAMLLVD

>member
-1 MGHYVFKLPDVGEGT
+1 MGRYVFKLPDVGEGT

-27 PGEMIAEDQHIVD
+27 PGDVVEEDQPIIDVMTDKATVEIPAPAAGKVLSVKGAPGEMLAVGSAILVLEVEGPGNAEIDEAEAPVAPRPVTPEQNAAKAAPAKTNDASPSTSGGNYVFKLPDVGEGTAEAELVAWHIKPGDMIAEDQHIVD

-54 AGKVLSVKGAPGE
+54 AGKV
-67 MLAVGSAI
+67 
-75 LVLEVDGS
+75 
-83 GNADAEAEASE
+83 
-94 VSAPPKPA
+94 
-102 TAAPPPQRAASEA
+102 
-115 PAKINDVSFVKGGGN
+115 
-130 YVFKLPDVGEGTAE
+130 
-144 AELVAWQIKPG
+144 
-155 DTITEDQHIVDVMTD
+155 
-170 KATVEITSPVAG
+170 
-182 KVISIT
+182 ISIKGT
-188 GVPGQMLAVG
+188 PGQMLAVG
-198 SQILVLQVEGPGNIG
+198 SEILVLQVEGSGNIG
-213 AAPQQE
+213 ALPQQE
-219 APQQESVPELQKA
+219 APSAPKPAPE
-232 TPSEP
+232 
-237 ASAPAKPAPSA
+237 PAKPAPSKAASASTKPA
-248 PERRPAAQVASKP
+248 PSAAERKPGGGASKP

-320 AAGLRKKTGTEDI
+320 AAGLQKKAGTEDI

-355 FSYIEEIDVT
+355 FSYIEEVDVT
-365 GLEELRAKFNAQW
+365 GLEELRAKFNARW

-393 AMINALAD
+393 AMISALPD

-427 TQTPTGLVVPVIQHA
+427 TQTPTGLVVPVVKHA

-447 WQCATEI
+447 WECAAEI
-454 ARLAAAAREG
+454 ARLAAASREG

-503 NKILERPMVQNEK
+503 NKILERPMVQDGK
-516 IVIRKMMNL
+516 VVIRKMMNL

-533 VDGWHAAEF
+533 VDGWDAAEF
-542 VQRIRAQLE
+542 VQRVRAQLE

>member
-1 MGHYVFKLPDVGEGT
+1 MGRYVFKLPDVGEGT

-27 PGEMIAEDQHIVD
+27 PGDLIEEDQHIIDVMTDKATVEIPAPSAGKVLSLTGAPGEMLAVGSAILVLEVEGPGNAEIEDREAPAGQRAAAPVQDAPTAASSAKVDDAPISPRAGNYIFKLPDVGEGTAEAELVAWQVKPGDVIVEDQHIVD

-54 AGKVLSVKGAPGE
+54 AGKVIWTKG
-67 MLAVGSAI
+67 
-75 LVLEVDGS
+75 
-83 GNADAEAEASE
+83 
-94 VSAPPKPA
+94 
-102 TAAPPPQRAASEA
+102 T
-115 PAKINDVSFVKGGGN
+115 
-130 YVFKLPDVGEGTAE
+130 
-144 AELVAWQIKPG
+144 
-155 DTITEDQHIVDVMTD
+155 
-170 KATVEITSPVAG
+170 
-182 KVISIT
+182 
-188 GVPGQMLAVG
+188 PGQMLAVG
-198 SQILVLQVEGPGNIG
+198 SEILILQVEGQGNIG
-213 AAPQQE
+213 SLPTRE
-219 APQQESVPELQKA
+219 
-232 TPSEP
+232 TPS
-237 ASAPAKPAPSA
+237 ASKPTLEPAKPSSNGAGLATKPPPPA
-248 PERRPAAQVASKP
+248 TERRPAVPAASKP
-261 GFATRTPGE
+261 GFATRAAGE

-284 AGVELQFVPGTGP
+284 QGVELQFVPGTRP
-297 GGRISQSDLDSYIA
+297 GGRISQSDLEAYIA
-311 SGGSIGQVA
+311 SGGSIGQGA
-320 AAGLRKKTGTEDI
+320 SSGLHKKPGTEDV

-355 FSYIEEIDVT
+355 FSYIEEVDVT
-365 GLEELRAKFNAQW
+365 DLEELRAKLNTRW
-378 GKTRGK
+378 GKERGK

-427 TQTPTGLVVPVIQHA
+427 TQTPTGLVVPVIKHA

-447 WQCATEI
+447 WECAAEV
-454 ARLAAAAREG
+454 ARLAVAAREG

-478 TSLGVLGGVATTPV
+478 TSLGSLGGVATTPV

-503 NKILERPMVQNEK
+503 NKMLQRPMVQDGN
-516 IVIRKMMNL
+516 IAIRKMMNL

-533 VDGWHAAEF
+533 VDGWDAAEF
-542 VQRIRAQLE
+542 VQKIRTQLE

>member
-1 MGHYVFKLPDVGEGT
+1 MGRYVFKLPDVGEGT

-40 VMTDKATVEIPSPA
+40 VMTDKATVEIPAPA

-83 GNADAEAEASE
+83 GNADAGAEASE
-94 VSAPPKPA
+94 VSAAPKSA
-102 TAAPPPQRAASEA
+102 TAAPPPQKAASEA
-115 PAKINDVSFVKGGGN
+115 PAKINDVSFVKSGGN

-144 AELVAWQIKPG
+144 AELVAWHIKPG

-170 KATVEITSPVAG
+170 KATVEIPSPVAG

-198 SQILVLQVEGPGNIG
+198 SEILVLQVEGPGNMG

-219 APQQESVPELQKA
+219 LSQQKSVPEPQKA
-232 TPSEP
+232 APSKP
-237 ASAPAKPAPSA
+237 ASAPAKPAPD
-248 PERRPAAQVASKP
+248 RRPAAQVASKP

-320 AAGLRKKTGTEDI
+320 AAGLRKKSGTEDI

-339 RTIAMRMQ
+339 RTIAIRMQ

-378 GKTRGK
+378 GATRGK

-447 WQCATEI
+447 WECATEI

>member
-1 MGHYVFKLPDVGEGT
+1 MGRYVFKLPDVGEGT

-27 PGEMIAEDQHIVD
+27 PGDMVEEDQPIVDVMTDKATVEIPAPAAGRVLSVKGAPGEMLAVGSAILVLEVEGPGNAEIDEAEAPAAPRPVTPDQNAAQAAPAKTNDASPSTSGGNYVFKLPDVGEGTAEAELVAWHIKPGDMIAEDQHIVD

-54 AGKVLSVKGAPGE
+54 AGKVVSIKGTPGQL
-67 MLAVGSAI
+67 LAVGS
-75 LVLEVDGS
+75 E
-83 GNADAEAEASE
+83 
-94 VSAPPKPA
+94 
-102 TAAPPPQRAASEA
+102 
-115 PAKINDVSFVKGGGN
+115 
-130 YVFKLPDVGEGTAE
+130 
-144 AELVAWQIKPG
+144 
-155 DTITEDQHIVDVMTD
+155 
-170 KATVEITSPVAG
+170 
-182 KVISIT
+182 
-188 GVPGQMLAVG
+188 
-198 SQILVLQVEGPGNIG
+198 ILVLQVDGAGNIG
-213 AAPQQE
+213 ALAQQE
-219 APQQESVPELQKA
+219 APSAPRPAPE
-232 TPSEP
+232 
-237 ASAPAKPAPSA
+237 PAKPAPSKA
-248 PERRPAAQVASKP
+248 ASASVKPEPSASERKPGAGASKP

-284 AGVELQFVPGTGP
+284 AGIELQFVPGTGP
-297 GGRISQSDLDSYIA
+297 GGRISQSDLDSYVA

-320 AAGLRKKTGTEDI
+320 AAGLPKKSGTEDI

-355 FSYIEEIDVT
+355 FSYIEEVDVT
-365 GLEELRAKFNAQW
+365 DLEELRAKFNARW

-393 AMINALAD
+393 AMVSALPD

-427 TQTPTGLVVPVIQHA
+427 TQTPTGLVVPVVKHA

-447 WQCATEI
+447 WECAAEI

-503 NKILERPMVQNEK
+503 NKILERPMVQDGK
-516 IVIRKMMNL
+516 VVIRKMMNL

-533 VDGWHAAEF
+533 VDGWDAAEF
-542 VQRIRAQLE
+542 VQRVRAQLE

>member
-1 MGHYVFKLPDVGEGT
+1 MGRYVFKLPDVGEGT

-27 PGEMIAEDQHIVD
+27 PGDLIEEDQHIID
-40 VMTDKATVEIPSPA
+40 VMTDKATVEIPAPA

-75 LVLEVDGS
+75 LVLEVEGP
-83 GNADAEAEASE
+83 GNAQVEEPEAPAATKVEAPKDE
-94 VSAPPKPA
+94 APSAASAK
-102 TAAPPPQRAASEA
+102 ASEA
-115 PAKINDVSFVKGGGN
+115 ALDASGGN

-144 AELVAWQIKPG
+144 AELVAWHVKPG
-155 DTITEDQHIVDVMTD
+155 DVVTEDQHLGDVMTD
-170 KATVEITSPVAG
+170 KATVEIPSPAAG
-182 KVISIT
+182 KVVSIKGT
-188 GVPGQMLAVG
+188 PGQMLAVG
-198 SQILVLQVEGPGNIG
+198 SEILVLQVEGQGNIDTLPKEKVPTAPKSTPEPAKP
-213 AAPQQE
+213 AA
-219 APQQESVPELQKA
+219 KA
-232 TPSEP
+232 
-237 ASAPAKPAPSA
+237 ASAPAKALPST
-248 PERRPAAQVASKP
+248 PERRPAASRP

-284 AGVELQFVPGTGP
+284 EGVELQFVPGSGP
-297 GGRISQSDLDSYIA
+297 GGRISQSDLDNYIA
-311 SGGSIGQVA
+311 SGGSIGQSA
-320 AAGLRKKTGTEDI
+320 GTGLRQRPGTEDI

-355 FSYIEEIDVT
+355 FSYIEEVDVT
-365 GLEELRAKFNAQW
+365 DLEELRARFNARW
-378 GKTRGK
+378 GKSRGK

-393 AMINALAD
+393 AMINALSD

-415 VRRYEGVHLGIA
+415 VRRYDGVHLGIA
-427 TQTPTGLVVPVIQHA
+427 TQTPTGLVVPVIKHA
-442 EALTL
+442 EALTV
-447 WQCATEI
+447 WECAAEVS
-454 ARLAAAAREG
+454 RLAAAAREG

-503 NKILERPMVQNEK
+503 NKMLERPMVK
-516 IVIRKMMNL
+516 DGSIAIRKMMNL

-533 VDGWHAAEF
+533 VDGWDAAEF